1 MWRSLFALILFATP
15 ALAQRQ
21 PTAYDALKTVGTQ
34 LSRSYLSRVVSV
46 TGVEGDPQPQ
56 TWRVVVADRTVPAG
70 AREIIVRG
78 GQVVSNGPPSGAVGG
93 SLSSSLNTARLNL
106 DSSGAFA
113 IANHTADTSHTN
125 FARVN
130 YTLRSGERGDPVWIV
145 TLQDDTGR
153 PLGTIHISA
162 AKGNITRVQ
171 GMYAGAKMT
180 TVEQDPV
187 QRRGR
192 GNSYADAS
200 PDEPPVSDDAEDS
213 DENPIKTEI
222 KRMFRRTKR
231 DAEQMFHRV
240 SRRFED
246 FYPYRR

>member
-1 MWRSLFALILFATP
+1 MLATP
-15 ALAQRQ
+15 VLAQRQ
-21 PTAYDALKTVGTQ
+21 LTAYDALKTVGTQ

-56 TWRVVVADRTVPAG
+56 AWRIIVADRTLPAG
-70 AREIIVRG
+70 AREIMVRD
-78 GQVVSNGPPSGAVGG
+78 GQVVANGPPSGAIGG
-93 SLSSSLNTARLNL
+93 SLASPISTARLNL
-106 DSSGAFA
+106 DSNGAFA

-130 YTLRSGERGDPVWIV
+130 YTLRSSEHGFPVWIV
-145 TLQDDTGR
+145 TLQDDNGQA
-153 PLGTIHISA
+153 LGTIHISA
-162 AKGNITRVQ
+162 AKGNITRVE

-187 QRRGR
+187 QRGGR
-192 GNSYADAS
+192 SDSRATAS
-200 PDEPPVSDDAEDS
+200 PEEPPVSEDGDES

-231 DAEQMFHRV
+231 DAAQMFNRV

-246 FYPYRR
+246 YYPYRR